1 MTSKRV
7 QIKLFEAAKENNSLG
22 KKRHALQSAKTY
34 FMTIDLEMNTKG
46 QRAAKILTG
55 SFLVQKARTI
65 TAQGAWISKAEG
77 WNQAGKEGYFD
88 EGLSQGVIPSDIF
101 WEETFQ

>member
-1 MTSKRV
+1 MKKTGLGFFHILQTLYLVCLVLCMTSKRV
-7 QIKLFEAAKENNSLG
+7 QIKLFEAAKENNLLV
-22 KKRHALQSAKTY
+22 KKRHALQSTKTY
-34 FMTIDLEMNTKG
+34 FMTIGLEMNTKG

-77 WNQAGKEGYFD
+77 
-88 EGLSQGVIPSDIF
+88 
-101 WEETFQ
+101 